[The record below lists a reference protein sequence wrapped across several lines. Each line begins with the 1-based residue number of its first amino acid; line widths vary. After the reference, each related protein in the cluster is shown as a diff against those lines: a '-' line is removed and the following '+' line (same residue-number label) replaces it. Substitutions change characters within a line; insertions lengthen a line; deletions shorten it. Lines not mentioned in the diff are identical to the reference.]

1 MLLFCCFLVLGLA
14 NFLPRLNF
22 QGNAMQCNAM
32 QCSGQIPLTHAN
44 RVLTAPHFQLWESWF
59 SSAQLSF
66 LSSILHLC
74 FCSDHSGALVG
85 WFEPL
90 LMTRPSP
97 IIPHLPPCHA
107 TLLRVMGALRVGL
120 LYRVMALVQDS
131 IYHDATDFCGRGG
144 RKMDCLLLSGPSR
157 ASGLLNIIEDKSQI
171 WCRKNG

>member
-1 MLLFCCFLVLGLA
+1 MSTARLEFAIFAPFLLLFSTGARQFPPPPQ
-14 NFLPRLNF
+14 LPW
-22 QGNAMQCNAM
+22 QCNAM

-66 LSSILHLC
+66 LSSILHHC

-107 TLLRVMGALRVGL
+107 TLLHVMGALRVGL

-144 RKMDCLLLSGPSR
+144 RKMDCLLLKR
-157 ASGLLNIIEDKSQI
+157 AIQSKWIIEHY
-171 WCRKNG
+171 